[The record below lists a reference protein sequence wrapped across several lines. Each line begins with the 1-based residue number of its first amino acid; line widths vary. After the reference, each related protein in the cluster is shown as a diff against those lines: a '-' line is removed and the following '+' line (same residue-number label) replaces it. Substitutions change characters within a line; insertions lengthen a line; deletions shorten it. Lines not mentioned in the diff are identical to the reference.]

1 MPIICCW
8 PKEMEPDGGHLSW
21 KKSDWQRE
29 ESEGCDLFICRSS
42 NTSTASVFSPLFV
55 LFLSVSFSFPLT
67 LFWELEECYTSAVC
81 WKFVCVCQFMLG
93 DVCSCPYLPVFCVCL
108 RWSERGWRRGLVAV
122 GGLACGYEIV
132 GGRCPFFPPPPSP
145 HLSCTC
151 IFHWSGRL
159 CRQQESCWIEPINC
173 GSPDICL
180 SQDTERN
187 DTGLKSKWL
196 FLDFFCVFF
205 FFLFFLKTSR
215 FWKIHQ
221 ETAAGCVLHLWLSF
235 LL

>member
-55 LFLSVSFSFPLT
+55 LFLSVSLSFPLT
-67 LFWELEECYTSAVC
+67 LVWELEECYTSAVC
-81 WKFVCVCQFMLG
+81 WKFVCVCVSVYVRWCLFL
-93 DVCSCPYLPVFCVCL
+93 SVFACLLCVFAL
-108 RWSERGWRRGLVAV
+108 KWERVEAGLSGGRGLSMWVWNS
-122 GGLACGYEIV
+122 
-132 GGRCPFFPPPPSP
+132 GRPVSFFSTSP

-187 DTGLKSKWL
+187 DTGFKSKWL
-196 FLDFFCVFF
+196 FWDFFVWFF
-205 FFLFFLKTSR
+205 
-215 FWKIHQ
+215 
-221 ETAAGCVLHLWLSF
+221 
-235 LL
+235 

>member
-55 LFLSVSFSFPLT
+55 LFLSVSLSFPLT

-108 RWSERGWRRGLVAV
+108 RWNERGWRRGLVAV

-132 GGRCPFFPPPPSP
+132 GDRCPFFLTSPLPPLVVHMHISLKWSFVSP
-145 HLSCTC
+145 AGELLDRTNKLWVSRYLSV
-151 IFHWSGRL
+151 SGYWKKWY
-159 CRQQESCWIEPINC
+159 WIQIQMVVP
-173 GSPDICL
+173 GF
-180 SQDTERN
+180 
-187 DTGLKSKWL
+187 
-196 FLDFFCVFF
+196 FLCVFF
-205 FFLFFLKTSR
+205 FVFFKD
-215 FWKIHQ
+215 I
-221 ETAAGCVLHLWLSF
+221 
-235 LL
+235 